1 MIADSHKKSSA
12 GGFTLVELL
21 VVISIIATLI
31 GLLLPAVQ
39 SAREAGRRNT
49 CANNISQL
57 GKATLAYESQRQSLP
72 GWRNKHPNPSI
83 AAMNAV
89 FPSWPVML
97 LPNIERSDLYR
108 TWEQQDVSVG
118 LIPDSQPSVSLFEC
132 PTSPPDNRS
141 APNLAYA
148 ANAGSTARNGQTQI
162 KGDGVMLDTAGGTTM
177 QGVTIY
183 NAARNNLDVISS
195 ADGTANT
202 MLFAEKCGSLATQSA
217 WNVIANLQQ
226 GSGPIVYYLGDSYP
240 SQTAGATLSGM
251 WQKPMTSTD
260 IPVFGIAGSPSGMTK
275 VINSTVDPSTTNPSY
290 SAFPSSNH
298 PAGVMVAFCDGHTR
312 FLSDAIAVH
321 VYAQLVSTDSKWS
334 ANGSP
339 IGGSSG
345 SGAYTTNSPRMNDW
359 LMVYP
364 GTPPYSLSESD
375 Y

>member
-1 MIADSHKKSSA
+1 MLARSPNKKA
-12 GGFTLVELL
+12 FRGFTRVELL

-108 TWEQQDVSVG
+108 TWEQQDVMAG

-162 KGDGVMLDTAGGTTM
+162 KGDGVMLDTAGSTA
-177 QGVTIY
+177 VNIY
-183 NAARNNLDVISS
+183 SAARNNLDVISS

-217 WNVIANLQQ
+217 WNVIANLSAQQ
-226 GSGPIVYYLGDSYP
+226 GGSSVSYLGDSYP
-240 SQTAGATLSGM
+240 SQAAAATLSGM